1 MRDEYIPAFLELAK
15 AMTDKTLL
23 TDLEKYQ
30 KVKSESDASFKANE
44 KRVVELQFDR
54 NQLENEK
61 AALAKDKVTLEVTK
75 RELDDMAKKASEAYQ
90 EADRLKQS
98 LTTELASLDAQRAS
112 IAKDKVVL
120 AEEKNKLSRV
130 QEKVDGF
137 KAAYEEKLAK
147 LKAVVG

>member
-23 TDLEKYQ
+23 ADLQKYQ
-30 KVKSESDASFKANE
+30 DIKTESDASFKANE

-61 AALAKDKVTLEVTK
+61 AALAKDKAALEVTK
-75 RELDDMAKKASEAYQ
+75 RELNEMSQKASETYHA
-90 EADRLKQS
+90 ADTAKLS
-98 LTTELASLDAQRAS
+98 LTTQIEALDAQRAS
-112 IAKDKVVL
+112 IAKEQVLLANRVVMVDK
-120 AEEKNKLSRV
+120 AEKEVASL
-130 QEKVDGF
+130 
-137 KAAYEEKLAK
+137 KAEYEEKLAK

>member
-23 TDLEKYQ
+23 ADLEKYQ
-30 KVKSESDASFKANE
+30 KVKSESDESFKANE

-61 AALAKDKVTLEVTK
+61 AALAKDKVALEAAKV
-75 RELDDMAKKASEAYQ
+75 EVVNMAAKAQAGYQ
-90 EADRLKQS
+90 EANKLRES
-98 LTTELASLDAQRAS
+98 LSTELAAQASQRAS
-112 IAKDKVVL
+112 LATTEALLLDEKDKL
-120 AEEKNKLSRV
+120 TKAR
-130 QEKVDGF
+130 EKVAAV
-137 KAAYEEKLAK
+137 KAEYEEKLAK